1 MSWTLIHPAGRSES
15 VSKAL
20 GFQKESA
27 GLGGVVLVRVCLP
40 NKRIV
45 GAMPSPLLRPS
56 GGEGV
61 GEGLQLKIPAS
72 A

>member
-27 GLGGVVLVRVCLP
+27 GWGGVLVRVCLP
-40 NKRIV
+40 NKRIM
-45 GAMPSPLLRPS
+45 GAMPSPLPRPS
-56 GGEGV
+56 GGEGAR
-61 GEGLQLKIPAS
+61 EGLLRKIPAS
-72 A
+72 T